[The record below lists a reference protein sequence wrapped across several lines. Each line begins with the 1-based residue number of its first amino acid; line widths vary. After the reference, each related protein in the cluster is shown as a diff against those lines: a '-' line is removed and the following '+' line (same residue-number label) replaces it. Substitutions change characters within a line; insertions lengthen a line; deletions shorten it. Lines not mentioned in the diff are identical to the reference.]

1 MCLDPE
7 LILIYSFIVVC
18 RYGFRLL
25 RTPVFRTGESLSVP
39 GLGAGD
45 YGVVS
50 GGVQNRIPAGLDPN
64 LGHVAVVVGAAFALK

>member
-1 MCLDPE
+1 ML
-7 LILIYSFIVVC
+7 
-18 RYGFRLL
+18 GN
-25 RTPVFRTGESLSVP
+25 GESLSVP

-64 LGHVAVVVGAAFALK
+64 LGHVAVVVGAAIALK